1 MTRYRFLILEIDKNI
16 LKRPHILELWL
27 IQDFNGLGKDIN
39 SSCEVFFR
47 NEGLDF
53 IRNGL

>member
-1 MTRYRFLILEIDKNI
+1 MARYRFLILEIDKNI